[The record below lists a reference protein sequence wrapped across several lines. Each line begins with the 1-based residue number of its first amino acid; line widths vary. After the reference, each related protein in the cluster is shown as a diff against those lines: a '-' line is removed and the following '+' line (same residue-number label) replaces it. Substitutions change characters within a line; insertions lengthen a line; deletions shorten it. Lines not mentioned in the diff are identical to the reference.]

1 MRHILDNAEGNTLGT
16 GTSSAG
22 REGAAEKSSTGGYAR
37 DSGAAGGAPAGQR
50 ERGRHQTDSRRH
62 TSGDMGLL
70 TGPHQ
75 ISCSE
80 VGSLT
85 MRLSFG
91 ERPVLCPEYAVNAPL
106 DVMAVP
112 VS

>member
-1 MRHILDNAEGNTLGT
+1 
-16 GTSSAG
+16 
-22 REGAAEKSSTGGYAR
+22 
-37 DSGAAGGAPAGQR
+37 
-50 ERGRHQTDSRRH
+50 
-62 TSGDMGLL
+62 MGLL

-80 VGSLT
+80 DGSLT